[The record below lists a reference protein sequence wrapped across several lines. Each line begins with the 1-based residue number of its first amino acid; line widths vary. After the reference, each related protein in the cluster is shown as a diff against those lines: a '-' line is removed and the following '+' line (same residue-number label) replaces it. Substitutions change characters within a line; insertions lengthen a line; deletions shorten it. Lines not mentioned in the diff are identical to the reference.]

1 MSGFQQKTGLF
12 EYAVHQKKLTPRSF
26 LAMFLSIISVFM
38 VVYFLVTANCGTPVA
53 IAHRLLFVLFIMI
66 LAFFLHPT
74 KRKNWYE
81 PLNIWSVYDIA
92 CVVLAVVCVVYY
104 ISDLDNW
111 QLRMFRPSRLDTF
124 FGTIF
129 IFLVMDITRRMVGM
143 TMFCVVLFFG
153 VHTSFA
159 NYFPGFLK
167 TAPTSWVR
175 LVDILVSDQGI
186 FSEPVQSMASY
197 IILFLLFGSI
207 LEESGAGKYFI
218 DIA

>member
-124 FGTIF
+124 WD
-129 IFLVMDITRRMVGM
+129 DI
-143 TMFCVVLFFG
+143 
-153 VHTSFA
+153 H
-159 NYFPGFLK
+159 FPGNGYNPAYGGNDNVLCGPLFWGTYQFCQL
-167 TAPTSWVR
+167 
-175 LVDILVSDQGI
+175 
-186 FSEPVQSMASY
+186 FSRISEDSADLM
-197 IILFLLFGSI
+197 
-207 LEESGAGKYFI
+207 GA
-218 DIA
+218 AC

>member
-1 MSGFQQKTGLF
+1 M
-12 EYAVHQKKLTPRSF
+12 
-26 LAMFLSIISVFM
+26 
-38 VVYFLVTANCGTPVA
+38 TANCGTPVA

-143 TMFCVVLFFG
+143 TMFCVVLFLG
-153 VHTSFA
+153 YIPV
-159 NYFPGFLK
+159 L
-167 TAPTSWVR
+167 PT
-175 LVDILVSDQGI
+175 I
-186 FSEPVQSMASY
+186 FQD
-197 IILFLLFGSI
+197 F
-207 LEESGAGKYFI
+207 
-218 DIA
+218 